1 MKSQKSY
8 LFKNTVFK
16 KGNKPAKTTFSGL
29 AGVEV
34 GPAPEFEGSP
44 ETLNPEEMFV
54 AAINNCLMTTF
65 FYFVRKLNVEISS
78 YYSEAEGHVEKQ
90 PDGFRFT
97 NVEVRVEVTLKQQEL
112 AEKVRELGDLAEKY
126 CLVSRSVTCPVQYEL
141 EVKTI
146 EKDCNDRV

>member
-1 MKSQKSY
+1 MKRQKSY

-16 KGNKPAKTTFSGL
+16 EGDESAKTIFSGPGEL
-29 AGVEV
+29 EV

-78 YYSEAEGHVEKQ
+78 YYSEAQGQLEKQ
-90 PDGFRFT
+90 KDGFRFSH
-97 NVEVRVEVTLKQQEL
+97 VEVRAEVTLAQQEL
-112 AEKVRELGDLAEKY
+112 AEKVTQLGDLAEKY
-126 CLVSRSVTCPVQYEL
+126 CLVSRSVNCPVQYEL
-141 EVKTI
+141 EVKTTG
-146 EKDCNDRV
+146 K

>member
-1 MKSQKSY
+1 MKRQKSY

-16 KGNKPAKTTFSGL
+16 EGDESAKTIFSGPGEL
-29 AGVEV
+29 KV
-34 GPAPEFEGSP
+34 GPAPEFNGNP

-65 FYFVRKLNVEISS
+65 FYFVRKLNIEILS
-78 YYSEAEGHVEKQ
+78 YYSEAQALLEKQ
-90 PDGFRFT
+90 KDGFRFT
-97 NVEVRVEVTLKQQEL
+97 NVEVRAEVALKQQEL

-126 CLVSRSVTCPVQYEL
+126 CLVSRSVACPVRYEL

-146 EKDCNDRV
+146 GK